1 MGFVPSDAS
10 SVLLGVASDLE
21 RELRRGAAD
30 DGRADAGRAAEPP
43 ASSRLPV
50 RRSPPGVVA
59 VLGVDGP
66 EKRNDRRPGDVARD
80 SGREVISPRSP
91 RREVLR
97 PAESPSARTVRVRV
111 RSAIATSP
119 VRTRTARGRSP
130 WAFFKRFY
138 ARLGSPRGAPPQ
150 ARPMLCRVLRPSPCR
165 PSSPELL
172 RARDALART
181 SVLCHNHVEL
191 RGGLHAA
198 AALQSGGACSGA
210 PPHTAARRAAP
221 PAGAYV
227 GTNAATCHP

>member
-97 PAESPSARTVRVRV
+97 PAESPSARTELVRV
-111 RSAIATSP
+111 RSAIGHVPCTHPHGPRALTVGVLQTLLREAWLP
-119 VRTRTARGRSP
+119 EGRSAAGAADAMP
-130 WAFFKRFY
+130 CAAPVALPSELSR
-138 ARLGSPRGAPPQ
+138 APP
-150 ARPMLCRVLRPSPCR
+150 RSR
-165 PSSPELL
+165 
-172 RARDALART
+172 RARSHFRSLPQP
-181 SVLCHNHVEL
+181 C
-191 RGGLHAA
+191 GAA
-198 AALQSGGACSGA
+198 GR
-210 PPHTAARRAAP
+210 PPCCGCTA
-221 PAGAYV
+221 V
-227 GTNAATCHP
+227 GRSM